1 MQLSCLNEW
10 NFTKFGLGWNRRHLY
25 IFLSIFKMDNLL
37 LRKKDKSNDI
47 FDWNSYYFK
56 SLCINCFKLGFFK
69 VFKCLH
75 NSDHAWNTQ
84 QRFFLDLLSES
95 HTLSFFGYFSAS
107 KSCNVYSM
115 RFYSNDDSTQIM
127 DHTTQRSMFDN
138 KKNIFNF

>member
-1 MQLSCLNEW
+1 
-10 NFTKFGLGWNRRHLY
+10 
-25 IFLSIFKMDNLL
+25 MDNLL

-138 KKNIFNF
+138 KKIVLIFRRKSYISLNHCSLLYIVYIIKFVDICIKN